1 MGEIEKYG
9 TGFIRIREWMS
20 EYPHLALSIED
31 LGDFTRVKIEK
42 LGNVTGNVTGD
53 FTENFTENFTERQI
67 AVLDLINKNPS
78 ITTTELSGRL
88 NVTRR
93 TIMSDIDKCKSAGIL
108 RRVGPDR
115 GGHWEVVKVSK

>member
-42 LGNVTGNVTGD
+42 LGNVTENVT
-53 FTENFTENFTERQI
+53 ENRFSVIIQLIETNNKLSIDQI
-67 AVLDLINKNPS
+67 AENIS
-78 ITTTELSGRL
+78 
-88 NVTRR
+88 VTR
-93 TIMSDIDKCKSAGIL
+93 
-108 RRVGPDR
+108 
-115 GGHWEVVKVSK
+115 